1 MAAFWPVWREGRND
15 VRTVSTSEAEGYR
28 AVRKAGTG
36 KRTRVP
42 RLPDEA
48 EDSAEADGDGDLLD
62 NVESR
67 ARALGDGSGGRHFGD
82 GR

>member
-1 MAAFWPVWREGRND
+1 MMLGND
-15 VRTVSTSEAEGYR
+15 VRTVTR
-28 AVRKAGTG
+28 ATEYEDRRETG

-48 EDSAEADGDGDLLD
+48 EDSSEADGDGDLLD

-67 ARALGDGSGGRHFGD
+67 TGTLGSGSGRL
-82 GR
+82 